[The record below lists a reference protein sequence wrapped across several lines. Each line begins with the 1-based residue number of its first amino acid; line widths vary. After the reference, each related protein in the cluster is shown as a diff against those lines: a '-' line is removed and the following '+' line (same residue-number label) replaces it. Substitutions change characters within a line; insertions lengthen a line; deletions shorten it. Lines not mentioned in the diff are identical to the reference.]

1 MFWNLTTL
9 IVTAVAAVAFYWLGP
24 KFVAAFKSFDEEN
37 RSRIEDERRDR
48 GDGSAHVRH
57 TLKVAEEQVEEIVE
71 IADSDP
77 RTGTPVTRY
86 AFEGIIFASREE
98 AEQTRALRI
107 GEIARGFYRELPAAL
122 AARRR
127 GEQLN

>member
-9 IVTAVAAVAFYWLGP
+9 IVTAVAAAAFYWLGP
-24 KFVAAFKSFDEEN
+24 KFIAAFKSFDEEN

-48 GDGSAHVRH
+48 GDAAAHVRH
-57 TLKVAEEQVEEIVE
+57 TLKVAEEQVEEILE
-71 IADSDP
+71 FPESDP

-98 AEQTRALRI
+98 AEKARALRI

-127 GEQLN
+127 DGRLG

>member
-1 MFWNLTTL
+1 MLF
-9 IVTAVAAVAFYWLGP
+9 
-24 KFVAAFKSFDEEN
+24 
-37 RSRIEDERRDR
+37 RS

-71 IADSDP
+71 IVQSDP

-86 AFEGIIFASREE
+86 AFEGEIFAARAE
-98 AEQTRALRI
+98 AEKARAVKI

-127 GEQLN
+127 DGRLG

>member
-9 IVTAVAAVAFYWLGP
+9 IATALCAVAFYWLAP
-24 KFVAAFKSFDEEN
+24 KLVTAFRQFDTDN
-37 RSRIEDERRDR
+37 RSRIENERRDR
-48 GDGSAHVRH
+48 SDAAAHVRH
-57 TLKVAEEQVEEIVE
+57 TLKVAEEQVEAILEFPE
-71 IADSDP
+71 SDP

-86 AFEGIIFASREE
+86 AFEGQIFASRHE
-98 AEQTRALRI
+98 AEKVRATKI

-127 GEQLN
+127 GEQLG

>member
-9 IVTAVAAVAFYWLGP
+9 ILTAVAAAAFYWLGP
-24 KFVAAFKSFDEEN
+24 KFVAAFKRFDEEN
-37 RSRIEDERRDR
+37 RSRILDERRDR

-71 IADSDP
+71 VRESDP
-77 RTGTPVTRY
+77 RTGTPVIRF
-86 AFEGIIFASREE
+86 AFEGEVFATRAE
-98 AEQTRALRI
+98 AERVRAIKI

-122 AARRR
+122 AAKRH
-127 GEQLN
+127 GERLN

>member
-1 MFWNLTTL
+1 MFWNLTTAL
-9 IVTAVAAVAFYWLGP
+9 ITIFAAGLFAWFGPRWLSAFQR
-24 KFVAAFKSFDEEN
+24 FDAEN

-48 GDGSAHVRH
+48 GDHAAHVRH
-57 TLKVAEEQVEEIVE
+57 TLKIAEEQVEEIL
-71 IADSDP
+71 ALQQSDP

-86 AFEGIIFASREE
+86 AFEGTIFATREE
-98 AEQTRALRI
+98 AEQIRATKI
-107 GEIARGFYRELPAAL
+107 GEIARGFYRELPEAL

>member
-9 IVTAVAAVAFYWLGP
+9 ILTAVAAAAFYWLGP
-24 KFVAAFKSFDEEN
+24 KFVAAFKRFDEEN

-48 GDGSAHVRH
+48 GDGAAHVRH

-71 IADSDP
+71 FAESDP
-77 RTGTPVTRY
+77 RTGTPATRY
-86 AFEGIIFASREE
+86 AFEGEIFASRAE
-98 AEQTRALRI
+98 AERARAIKI

-127 GEQLN
+127 DGRLG